1 MTYQKIA
8 EMASNWITGVA
19 GSFHMHED
27 HGTYY
32 LNKVIST
39 NNKQILHISHNDEVI
54 TEWKI
59 TFEKVKQYHNERK

>member
-1 MTYQKIA
+1 MIYKNIA
-8 EMASNWITGVA
+8 SMARNWITGVA

-32 LNKVIST
+32 LDKLISKHD
-39 NNKQILHISHNDEVI
+39 KQILYISHTSETI

-59 TFEKVKQYHNERK
+59 TFHKVKQYHNERK